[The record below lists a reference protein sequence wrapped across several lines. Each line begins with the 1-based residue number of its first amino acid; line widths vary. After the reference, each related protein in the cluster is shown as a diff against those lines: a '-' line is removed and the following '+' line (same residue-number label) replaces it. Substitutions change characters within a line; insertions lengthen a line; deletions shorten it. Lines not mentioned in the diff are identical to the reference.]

1 MENND
6 NNSTNATSSYT
17 DTEDNADNPSA
28 KVKTFN
34 WLFYIAIAVA
44 LVSFVV
50 LAC

>member
-6 NNSTNATSSYT
+6 NNSTNVSSTYT

-34 WLFYIAIAVA
+34 ILFYITIAVA
-44 LVSFVV
+44 LISVVV